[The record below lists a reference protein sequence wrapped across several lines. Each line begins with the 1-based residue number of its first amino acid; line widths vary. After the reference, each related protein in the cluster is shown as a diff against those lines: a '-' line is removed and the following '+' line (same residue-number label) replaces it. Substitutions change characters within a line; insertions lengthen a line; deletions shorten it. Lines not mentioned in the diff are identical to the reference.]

1 MKRPILLAALLVSAT
16 LFTRSGASLVDSQS
30 RLAKVSVLRLNRE
43 VKWDSR
49 ATPRRLVLIALEDCL
64 LSIDGKSNR
73 LEAGDYK
80 EVDRGSNLTID
91 STGSRPTQLV
101 LIEVL
106 SASQPLTIGSTTLAS
121 HEQLEDASD
130 RNPTLLVAVSSLRLN
145 DVRHLA
151 KEDEP
156 WKSDHLPTIKLQKGQ
171 AVWLK
176 RGIHRLHNDRETVAR
191 FVTIEW

>member
-16 LFTRSGASLVDSQS
+16 LFTRSDASLVDSHS

-64 LSIDGKSNR
+64 LSIDGKSNL

-91 STGSRPTQLV
+91 STGPRPTQLV

-106 SASQPLTIGSTTLAS
+106 SASQPPTVGSTTLAS

-145 DVRHLA
+145 DVRDWPQKVSRGNRSICRQSNFRKA
-151 KEDEP
+151 KQYGSSEVY
-156 WKSDHLPTIKLQKGQ
+156 IGC
-171 AVWLK
+171 
-176 RGIHRLHNDRETVAR
+176 
-191 FVTIEW
+191 VTIERLLPDS